1 MLSKTTSISLHY
13 IRYKETSVI
22 ARFFTESFG
31 MQSFVINGVRSAK
44 SKISPSLLQPLSIC
58 ELVQYHDEKKDL
70 HRLKEIRPDQILKSI
85 PFSPG
90 KAAIAMFVAEFL
102 GKVLHEG
109 QSNDSLFGMV
119 KEWILELD
127 QKEKSY
133 DSMHIALVW
142 NSLGPLGISPNDW
155 RDILPK
161 GILPNEEQTAG
172 IQSFFNWIEQGG
184 ESVSVSGAMKQWI
197 LDLLIHY
204 VRTHM
209 EGMGNIQS
217 LTVLRQV
224 FS

>member
-1 MLSKTTSISLHY
+1 
-13 IRYKETSVI
+13 VI

-31 MQSFVINGVRSAK
+31 LQSFVINGVRSAK
-44 SKISPSLLQPLSIC
+44 SKISPSLLQPLSMC
-58 ELVQYHDEKKDL
+58 ELVQYYDEKKDL
-70 HRLKEIRPDQILKSI
+70 NRLKEIRPDYILKSI

-90 KAAIAMFVAEFL
+90 KTAIAMFVAEYL
-102 GKVLHEG
+102 GKVLQEG
-109 QSNDSLFGMV
+109 QSNNSLFMMM
-119 KEWILELD
+119 KEWIMELD
-127 QKEKSY
+127 QKENHF

-142 NSLGPLGISPNDW
+142 NSLAPLGILPNNW
-155 RDILPK
+155 RDILPS
-161 GILPNEEQTAG
+161 GIIPNEEQNAG

-184 ESVSVSGAMKQWI
+184 DSVPVSGAMKQWI

-209 EGMGNIQS
+209 DGMVNLQS

>member
-1 MLSKTTSISLHY
+1 MLCNTTSISLHY

-31 MQSFVINGVRSAK
+31 LQSFVINGVRSAK
-44 SKISPSLLQPLSIC
+44 SKISPSLLQPLSMC
-58 ELVQYHDEKKDL
+58 ELVQYYDEKKDL
-70 HRLKEIRPDQILKSI
+70 NRLKEIRPDYILKSI

-90 KAAIAMFVAEFL
+90 KTAIAMFVAEYL
-102 GKVLHEG
+102 GKVLQEG
-109 QSNDSLFGMV
+109 QSNNSLFMMM
-119 KEWILELD
+119 KEWIMELD
-127 QKEKSY
+127 QKENHF

-142 NSLGPLGISPNDW
+142 NSLAPLGILPNNW
-155 RDILPK
+155 RDILPS
-161 GILPNEEQTAG
+161 GIIPNEEQNAG

-184 ESVSVSGAMKQWI
+184 DSVPVSGAMKQWI

-209 EGMGNIQS
+209 DGMVNLQS

>member
-1 MLSKTTSISLHY
+1 MLCKTASISLHY

-31 MQSFVINGVRSAK
+31 LQSFVINGVRSAK
-44 SKISPSLLQPLSIC
+44 SKISPSLLQPLSLC

-70 HRLKEIRPDQILKSI
+70 NRLKEIRPDHILKSI

-102 GKVLHEG
+102 GKVLNEG
-109 QSNDSLFGMV
+109 QANDSLFVMV

-127 QKEKSY
+127 QKEKHY

-142 NSLGPLGISPNDW
+142 NSLAPLGISPNDW
-155 RDILPK
+155 RDILPA
-161 GILPNEEQTAG
+161 GIVPNEQQTAG
-172 IQSFFNWIEQGG
+172 IQSFFNWIEHGG
-184 ESVSVSGAMKQWI
+184 ESVLISGAMKQWI

-209 EGMGNIQS
+209 EGMGNLQS